1 MRVVGGPSSVKLAEN
16 ISLELKVPLI
26 KAQFKRFPDGEF
38 YFRLLEDVEGEDVLL
53 VQSLPPPQDQH
64 IVELIYMLE
73 TCRELEAGSIIVYAP
88 YLAYSRQDQRYL
100 PGEAVSSKILA
111 EAIQRAGASELYT
124 VDIHNLKVLNYYRI
138 PAYNLTA
145 AEEIMRYF
153 LSKGVEKPLVI
164 APDDEEDALKRAEA
178 AAKVAGTDYDW
189 LEKKRDRYTGE
200 IATAEKALN
209 VSGRDVVIIDDIIST
224 GGTAA
229 NAAKILKKQGARRVY
244 VGVTHALLAENA
256 LERLKD
262 AGIEEVVGTDSV
274 PGPVSKITTAPIIAR
289 RLKSR

>member
-1 MRVVGGPSSVKLAEN
+1 MRILGGPSSIKLAEN
-16 ISLELKVPLI
+16 ISAELKIPLI

-38 YFRLLEDVEGEDVLL
+38 YFRLLEDVEGEDILV

-73 TCRELEAGSIIVYAP
+73 NCRELGARRLIVYTP

-111 EAIQRAGASELYT
+111 ESIQRAGASELYT
-124 VDIHNLKVLNYYRI
+124 VDIHNLSVLNYYRI

-145 AEEIMRYF
+145 ADEIMRYF

-164 APDDEEDALKRAEA
+164 APDDEEAALKRAEI
-178 AAKVAGTDYDW
+178 AAKTAGTDYDW

-200 IATAEKALN
+200 IVTAEKTLK
-209 VSGRDVVIIDDIIST
+209 VSGRDAVIIDDIIST

-229 NAAKILKKQGARRVY
+229 NAARILKKQGAKRVY

-256 LERLKD
+256 LERLRE
-262 AGIEEVVGTDSV
+262 AGIEEVVGTDSI

-289 RLKSR
+289 RLKSK